1 MNEYILPG
9 GKYPEMEVVIPEQK
23 NPFDVL
29 IEIGRMTRELNL
41 LFEQDIDNKKK
52 RRERMSDLN

>member
-9 GKYPEMEVVIPEQK
+9 GKYPEMEVVIPKQK